1 MYNFNFKNFQSIKK
15 TPQQTNFKNLHLD
28 LNMNMNMKNLEKL
41 EKLEKQ
47 VNPATI
53 VNPAPRVM
61 VNCSYCNSSE
71 HNISSCQI
79 DNDLIKL
86 VNSVEESN
94 FKSLCLRVLKKMA
107 TQIGVK
113 TSLAKI
119 HLELIMKKQWLN
131 NKRERVEEEN
141 KLRQELAAIKINNL
155 IEDCPICMEKIEG
168 SSSSTPCGHKFCTS
182 CFVKSVVRKNKCP
195 MCRACIIPEEEYN
208 DISRP
213 PPVPSTIDMNLSN
226 IELSTEGEII
236 RYMLQY
242 GMEENLN

>member
-1 MYNFNFKNFQSIKK
+1 
-15 TPQQTNFKNLHLD
+15 
-28 LNMNMNMKNLEKL
+28 MNMKKQENLE
-41 EKLEKQ
+41 
-47 VNPATI
+47 
-53 VNPAPRVM
+53 NPAPRVM

-86 VNSVEESN
+86 VNSVEEPN
-94 FKSLCLRVLKKMA
+94 FKSLSLRVLKKMA

-113 TSLAKI
+113 TSLTKI

-182 CFVKSVVRKNKCP
+182 CFVKSVVRNNKCP
-195 MCRACIIPEEEYN
+195 MCRACIIPAEEYN

-213 PPVPSTIDMNLSN
+213 ATESTIDMNLAN
-226 IELSTEGEII
+226 IQLSTEGDII
-236 RYMLQY
+236 RYMLEY
-242 GMEENLN
+242 GIENMN